1 VLRAVIFD
9 IDGVLLDSRAAN
21 IEFYRAFLARNG
33 YAERSDDEL
42 AQGHYMNLRE
52 AIATLTRETS
62 EARIDQLWEGA
73 KVLEGYPMDLT
84 QVPDGCEAVLTQ
96 LSQRYFL
103 AVVTSRHRLGIEHFY
118 ATSGLESLL
127 SVSIAFEDYERP
139 KPAPDPLLTA
149 CRRLGV
155 SPDEAVYVGDAEV
168 DVLCAA
174 AAGTGFIAYGPAIEQ
189 APLRA
194 LSFADIPGLLAAV

>member
-1 VLRAVIFD
+1 
-9 IDGVLLDSRAAN
+9 
-21 IEFYRAFLARNG
+21 
-33 YAERSDDEL
+33 
-42 AQGHYMNLRE
+42 
-52 AIATLTRETS
+52 
-62 EARIDQLWEGA
+62 
-73 KVLEGYPMDLT
+73 MDLT
-84 QVPDGCEAVLTQ
+84 QVPDGCEEVLTQ

-118 ATSGLESLL
+118 ATSGLEGLL
-127 SVSIAFEDYERP
+127 SVSIAFEDYDSP

-155 SPDEAVYVGDAEV
+155 SPEEAVYVGDAEV

-174 AAGTGFIAYGPAIEQ
+174 AAGMGFIAYGPVIKE

-194 LSFADIPGLLAAV
+194 LSFADIPGTDKRALVGPLGGMATGSRGKGYDHRSASSSRPGERPLAVRRSESSTLAAPSGACSAATSATGFSSASLTATALT